1 MTLITNE
8 VFDYMLD
15 DIQRSTTRSI
25 SKMNDVVQHL
35 ELREGLLKDGDKY
48 KAKAVEI
55 QNTLKLAATLI
66 DSLPALGADLEA
78 LAGAEPEV
86 KKDAAVIVLTNAEAV
101 AYVGPRMTRGAL
113 EKALLDHYDA
123 ESVSY
128 NLHNDTFSIYMK
140 EEQKS

>member
-35 ELREGLLKDGDKY
+35 ELREGLLKDGAKY

-55 QNTLKLAATLI
+55 QNTLKLAASLI
-66 DSLPALGADLEA
+66 DTLPALGADLEA
-78 LAGAEPEV
+78 LAGNEEP
-86 KKDAAVIVLTNAEAV
+86 KQSAVIVLTNSAAIEA
-101 AYVGPRMTRGAL
+101 VGPRMTRGAL
-113 EKALLDHYDA
+113 EKALLEKYDA
-123 ESVSY
+123 QEVSY
-128 NLHNDTFSIYMK
+128 NIGNDTYSIFMK
-140 EEQKS
+140 EETQE